1 MEHRYHSRIPI
12 SLDIKLSR
20 RGQNIGRFRTYN
32 IGPDG
37 IAVHLDRPSDLSVN
51 DVVDLY
57 LTVEQD
63 GVWHFPMK
71 GLVVHRSGDELGI
84 MLLDH
89 YPGYAG
95 FVSGLRGQAAA

>member
-1 MEHRYHSRIPI
+1 MEHRHHSRLPI
-12 SLDIKLSR
+12 ALDIKLSR

-32 IGPDG
+32 IGLYG
-37 IAVHLDRPSDLSVN
+37 IAVQLGQPTELGVHNVL
-51 DVVDLY
+51 DLY

-71 GLVVHRSGDELGI
+71 GLVVRRSGDELGI

-95 FVSGLRGQAAA
+95 FVSGLRGQAVA